1 MLDRPLRSPSS
12 SDAVTGTI
20 LHGYKTARDILDP
33 LFATYY
39 AIPVFAFY
47 PLFIVMFGLG
57 DGPQLLIGFLLGVV
71 AVIVTMLNGLDRVP
85 LVLKKTARI
94 NRLGPLQTAL
104 RVTLPFCAPYLL
116 TAAKLALAYAFI
128 GVIGSEFIMARS
140 GMGYEIGYAYTN
152 FDNATMYPLIL
163 LILLLSIVVNGLLS
177 RWEKSAAVAAGAE
190 IMHGEE
196 RKPLR
201 NTVILIVGMLA
212 RLAACLSRRRRRRA
226 ALAVADDRLPR
237 QADADRYVLDSPARH
252 ARSLRRRARHRGRAR
267 PADRLCAR
275 AARLSGDAMEPMLV
289 ALYSIPKI
297 TLYPII
303 LLVLRPRPFRQD
315 RLWRHPRHHPG
326 RAVYAQRRAHDQADP
341 DQDRPCA

>member
-1 MLDRPLRSPSS
+1 MTRLRLYQFAIVAAFVALLEVLCLTGVIDKVTMPPPHIIVRDFVRLIWAGEYFDEIGKSL
-12 SDAVTGTI
+12 ANVLAAFALAFAVGTVTGVI
-20 LHGYKTARDILDP
+20 LHGYKTARDVLDP

-85 LVLKKTARI
+85 AVLKKTARI

-177 RWEKSAAVAAGAE
+177 RWEN
-190 IMHGEE
+190 
-196 RKPLR
+196 L
-201 NTVILIVGMLA
+201 L
-212 RLAACLSRRRRRRA
+212 LSRRG
-226 ALAVADDRLPR
+226 L
-237 QADADRYVLDSPARH
+237 
-252 ARSLRRRARHRGRAR
+252 
-267 PADRLCAR
+267 
-275 AARLSGDAMEPMLV
+275 
-289 ALYSIPKI
+289 K
-297 TLYPII
+297 
-303 LLVLRPRPFRQD
+303 
-315 RLWRHPRHHPG
+315 
-326 RAVYAQRRAHDQADP
+326 
-341 DQDRPCA
+341 